1 MQEGKQNRI
10 NAMEDMEDTIE
21 AEECRILLLSMSIC
35 PVLSIF
41 VVLYIVLHMY
51 GSGWEVLIY
60 VRELDVRG
68 LAS

>member
-10 NAMEDMEDTIE
+10 KVMEDKEDSIE
-21 AEECRILLLSMSIC
+21 AEECRILLSMLIC
-35 PVLSIF
+35 LVLSIL